1 MIGFYKW
8 KMRFNCNHTKPV
20 LEVVFSGITSETR
33 HLLLIINKAVI
44 KRVPFHKHLGQIWGS
59 KLDFKEQLDNVLS
72 RADKMIAL
80 LQYIMPRR
88 SVLTI
93 YKTVVRLHFDYGD
106 AVYDKVLNESFHK
119 KN

>member
-1 MIGFYKW
+1 
-8 KMRFNCNHTKPV
+8 
-20 LEVVFSGITSETR
+20 
-33 HLLLIINKAVI
+33 
-44 KRVPFHKHLGQIWGS
+44 
-59 KLDFKEQLDNVLS
+59 
-72 RADKMIAL
+72 MIAL